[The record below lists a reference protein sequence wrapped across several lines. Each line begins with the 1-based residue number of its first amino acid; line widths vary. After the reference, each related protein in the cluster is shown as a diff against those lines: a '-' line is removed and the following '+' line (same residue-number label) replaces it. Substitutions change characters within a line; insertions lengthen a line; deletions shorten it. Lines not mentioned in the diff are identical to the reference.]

1 MYFDFHHH
9 SINSNGIKNIRI
21 GISEELPGEN
31 SWFSAGIHPWDIE
44 DLEISQSL
52 KSLSSLLINK
62 HCVAL
67 GELGI
72 DKNFGTN
79 LDLQIQVFRAQV
91 ALAEEYQKK
100 VLIIHCIKAFQEM
113 IEEKKR
119 RSNDFIWVL
128 HGFNG
133 SRELIQQLL
142 DQGFYFSVGALLFQ
156 EKAKISKHLQHIPL
170 ERLFI
175 ESDQSS
181 IGIKDIYSR
190 VAQLLKMDRE
200 DLNRKIEQN
209 LKQILSRN

>member
-9 SINSNGIKNIRI
+9 SINTNGIKNIRI
-21 GISEELPGEN
+21 GILEEVAGEN

-44 DLEISQSL
+44 DILISQSM
-52 KSLSSLLINK
+52 KSLASLLKDK

-100 VLIIHCIKAFQEM
+100 VLIIHCIKAFQEI

-119 RSNDFIWVL
+119 LSNDCIWNTVFMS
-128 HGFNG
+128 FNT
-133 SRELIQQLL
+133 
-142 DQGFYFSVGALLFQ
+142 
-156 EKAKISKHLQHIPL
+156 
-170 ERLFI
+170 
-175 ESDQSS
+175 
-181 IGIKDIYSR
+181 
-190 VAQLLKMDRE
+190 
-200 DLNRKIEQN
+200 
-209 LKQILSRN
+209 

>member
-1 MYFDFHHH
+1 M
-9 SINSNGIKNIRI
+9 
-21 GISEELPGEN
+21 
-31 SWFSAGIHPWDIE
+31 
-44 DLEISQSL
+44 
-52 KSLSSLLINK
+52 
-62 HCVAL
+62 AL

-190 VAQLLKMDRE
+190 VAQLLKMDRK